1 MKWSIPGILPS
12 TRQCLRKMVT
22 ASTWYLLDLHKHYI
36 AGNLAVA
43 GGVTDQP
50 GAYLEAM
57 AIITEWKA
65 HGTSGD
71 S

>member
-1 MKWSIPGILPS
+1 
-12 TRQCLRKMVT
+12 MVT

-50 GAYLEAM
+50 GVYLEAM

-65 HGTSGD
+65 HGASGD